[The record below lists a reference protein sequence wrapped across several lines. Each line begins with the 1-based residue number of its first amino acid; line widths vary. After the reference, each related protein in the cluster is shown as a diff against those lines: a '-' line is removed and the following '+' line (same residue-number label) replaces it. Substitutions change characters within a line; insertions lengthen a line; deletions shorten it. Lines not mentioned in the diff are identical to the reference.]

1 MSALGVPTI
10 RSFPFVPTMTR
21 APTAP
26 AERRRAATTR
36 TASRIITYDEV
47 LLAEFV
53 PGRLRSEIVGKVS
66 QAIADGEGISIIVEV
81 GDSPGA
87 HAAAAQ
93 GAHGLAAG
101 EGIHAV
107 RAASQLPLLAL
118 GSLFDASGVRADA
131 IAIGPDVALWDEAHA
146 HDLECVVRVT
156 TPDAIAYALEH
167 LDPEVFLLSADP
179 ESEEDPLELL
189 LELLH
194 DVPAG
199 KLAIAELHDATLDD
213 VAELERSGVDAV
225 LVAAGDVVSLVGAE
239 TPEV

>member
-1 MSALGVPTI
+1 M
-10 RSFPFVPTMTR
+10 
-21 APTAP
+21 
-26 AERRRAATTR
+26 
-36 TASRIITYDEV
+36 
-47 LLAEFV
+47 
-53 PGRLRSEIVGKVS
+53 GKVS

-131 IAIGPDVALWDEAHA
+131 IAIGPDVALWDEAHP